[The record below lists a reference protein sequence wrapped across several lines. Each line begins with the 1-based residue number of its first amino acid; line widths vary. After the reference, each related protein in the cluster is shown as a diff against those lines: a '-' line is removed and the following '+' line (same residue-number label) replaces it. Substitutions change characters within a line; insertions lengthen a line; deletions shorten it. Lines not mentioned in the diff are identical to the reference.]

1 MSEREPRELVASNV
15 QGKIISGSGHWL
27 MDEAPQGH
35 DSRSHNFPQRETLKR
50 PKAFQIEQTTT
61 GGR

>member
-27 MDEAPQGH
+27 MDEAPQATIPALTTFL
-35 DSRSHNFPQRETLKR
+35 NAQP
-50 PKAFQIEQTTT
+50 PKAFQIEETTT
-61 GGR
+61 RGR